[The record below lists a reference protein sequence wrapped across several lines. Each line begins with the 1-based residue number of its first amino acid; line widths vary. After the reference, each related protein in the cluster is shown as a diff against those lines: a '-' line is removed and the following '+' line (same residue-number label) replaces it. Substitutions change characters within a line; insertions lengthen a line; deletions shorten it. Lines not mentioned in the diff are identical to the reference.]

1 MNNYEKS
8 ALKICKNC
16 GNKMAKNDTYC
27 SYCSTKNNKPI
38 HKRVWFWLIIVVI
51 IIALIFGTFITYIAN
66 SFNMKKAKDYL
77 DMEKTEFISICEPYD
92 NKAYRNDSEYIEKSV
107 AIQLRVVYRNGD
119 IYFARTKNE
128 KAEKELLKEQE
139 RRYNEEMIWY
149 EQQLNMYEEF
159 KENGWEKP
167 SIKPT
172 KEPLDPNLVW
182 TGNNYI
188 LYNFGENKLLQGDIV
203 TVYGIYNGESEIFT
217 NAETPSITVLY
228 YDFLE
233 E

>member
-27 SYCSTKNNKPI
+27 SYCGTKNNKPI
-38 HKRVWFWLIIVVI
+38 HKRVWFWLIIVI
-51 IIALIFGTFITYIAN
+51 IITALIFGTFITYISN

-77 DMEKTEFISICEPYD
+77 DMEKSKFISICEPYD
-92 NKAYRNDSEYIEKSV
+92 SKAYRNDSEHIEKPVS
-107 AIQLRVVYRNGD
+107 IQLRVVYRNGD
-119 IYFARTKNE
+119 IYFAQTKNE
-128 KAEKELLKEQE
+128 QAEKELLKEQE
-139 RRYNEEMIWY
+139 RKYNEEMIWY
-149 EQQLNMYEEF
+149 EQELDMYEDF
-159 KENGWEKP
+159 KEYGWEKP
-167 SIKPT
+167 TNKPT
-172 KEPLDPNLVW
+172 KEPLNPNLVW

-203 TVYGIYNGESEIFT
+203 TVYGIYNGESKILT
-217 NAETPSITVLY
+217 KAETPSITVLY